1 MRARPGA
8 RRGAGRARAGHR
20 PCQCRSPAAVERPRG
35 QGPAPAAGGGRRPRT
50 GSEGSALCG
59 RGKVGPHNMWAHLLQ
74 FGGALLFLSISSV
87 AAQTCEQTIQEDCL
101 NDRTTWQ
108 ACDHCAEAHQSNLR
122 KACPGG
128 SAQVERFCKSTK
140 PVIGGFDVVQYFS
153 LQPGDMGVMGKPEF
167 KHNLTSDDH
176 GSPRFSYEFWFANEA
191 NRLKFALDPW
201 KYAPKN
207 GGF

>member
-1 MRARPGA
+1 
-8 RRGAGRARAGHR
+8 
-20 PCQCRSPAAVERPRG
+20 
-35 QGPAPAAGGGRRPRT
+35 
-50 GSEGSALCG
+50 
-59 RGKVGPHNMWAHLLQ
+59 MWAHLLQ